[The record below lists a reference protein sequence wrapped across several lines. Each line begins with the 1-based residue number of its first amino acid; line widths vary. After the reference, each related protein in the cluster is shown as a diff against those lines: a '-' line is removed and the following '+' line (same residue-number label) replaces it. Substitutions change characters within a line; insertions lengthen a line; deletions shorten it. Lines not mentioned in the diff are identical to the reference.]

1 MADIFLVTS
10 LVLGCS
16 VRRWWCDHVQ
26 SDNNR
31 SSLLTHSALRCVV
44 GLYLSLIALI
54 QHRAPLIMKCVWY
67 VRRVWKPQIWYY
79 STEHWAAQ
87 LIKGAWLVSLHL
99 QWCVQKIGHVC
110 SAHCGWVT
118 VHFSEHYTLSD
129 VSKSYTRL
137 ERHRFWKQCYC
148 IKGWW
153 QWYVFG
159 NQARVHTR
167 RWRCSTFQRKVQAN
181 QSITSGQPCLIVENI
196 IFLLFFVFFYLIWFI
211 SQGHY
216 DKMMSGRFY

>member
-1 MADIFLVTS
+1 MARQGTSSQYQYCYLDLVIWFCLSLFVTICQLNQFNSIQIVRRQCCLSMADIFSVTS
-10 LVLGCS
+10 LVVGCA
-16 VRRWWCDHVQ
+16 VRMWWCDHVQ

-87 LIKGAWLVSLHL
+87 LIKGAWLVALHL

-110 SAHCGWVT
+110 STHRGWVT
-118 VHFSEHYTLSD
+118 VHFREHYTSAL
-129 VSKSYTRL
+129 
-137 ERHRFWKQCYC
+137 
-148 IKGWW
+148 
-153 QWYVFG
+153 
-159 NQARVHTR
+159 
-167 RWRCSTFQRKVQAN
+167 
-181 QSITSGQPCLIVENI
+181 
-196 IFLLFFVFFYLIWFI
+196 
-211 SQGHY
+211 HY
-216 DKMMSGRFY
+216 